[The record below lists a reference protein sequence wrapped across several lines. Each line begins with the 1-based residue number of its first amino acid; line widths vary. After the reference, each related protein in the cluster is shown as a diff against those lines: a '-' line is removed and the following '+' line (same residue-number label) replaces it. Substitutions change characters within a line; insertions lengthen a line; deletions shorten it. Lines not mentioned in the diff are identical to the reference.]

1 MSYKYVAYDEYDNIV
16 KGSID
21 VQDQSQAEDALAKAG
36 YTPIS
41 LKRGRPRPSMDKVF
55 PSLYGIK
62 SDDVI
67 NFARQLATLIE
78 AGLTIPAAL
87 KLLQGQV
94 EKPVFRKIIMGLNEE
109 LEGGSSFSQAL
120 QKYPEA
126 FSNVF
131 CHIAEAG
138 EHSGDLAQS
147 LRQAVEH
154 MERGEMAMKK
164 AKKAMMY
171 PAIVMVVALV
181 VVVVL
186 VTMVLPPLLE
196 MFGKMDADIPA
207 TTSALMAITD
217 FTGAYPFQIIGVV
230 GAIVFAIMM
239 YLKRPSGIRMKD
251 KLLLKVPLIGTIVL
265 QSNMALFTRTAS
277 TLLAAGV
284 PLTRIMD
291 ITTQTAG
298 NELIRDALAEVHEG
312 LIQGHGLS
320 KPMATN
326 DIFPSLLVQMITVGE
341 QTGTLDTSL
350 LNTAAFYESE
360 VNNKVDSLTSVL
372 EPIMTVGIALF
383 VGFIALSVIT
393 PMYSVL
399 GSLE

>member
-1 MSYKYVAYDEYDNIV
+1 MPYKYVAYDEDDNIV

-21 VQDQSQAEDALAKAG
+21 VADQAQAEDALAAAG
-36 YTPIS
+36 YTAIS
-41 LKRGRPRPSMDKVF
+41 LKFQRTRPSMDQIF

-67 NFARQLATLIE
+67 AFARQMATLIE
-78 AGLTIPAAL
+78 AGLTIPSAL
-87 KLLQGQV
+87 KLLQGQI
-94 EKPVFRKIIMGLNEE
+94 EKPAFRKIINGINDE

-120 QKYPEA
+120 SKYPEA
-126 FSNVF
+126 FNNVF
-131 CHIAEAG
+131 IHIAEAG
-138 EHSGDLAQS
+138 EHSGDLAKA

-154 MERGEMAMKK
+154 MEICEQAMKK
-164 AKKAMMY
+164 AKRAMMY
-171 PAIVMVVALV
+171 PSFVLIVALV

-196 MFGKMDADIPA
+196 MFDKMDADVPA
-207 TTSALMAITD
+207 TTKALMTITD
-217 FTGAYPFQIIGVV
+217 FTGAYPLHIIGSIAAVVIIGVL
-230 GAIVFAIMM
+230 
-239 YLKRPSGIRMKD
+239 YLRRPSGIRLKD
-251 KLLLKVPLIGTIVL
+251 RIVLKLPLLGPIVL

-291 ITTQTAG
+291 IVTKTAG
-298 NELIRDALAEVHEG
+298 NVHIREALAEVHEG

-320 KPMATN
+320 KPMATI
-326 DIFPSLLVQMITVGE
+326 DLFPSLLVQMVTVGE
-341 QTGTLDTSL
+341 QTGPLDTSL
-350 LNTAAFYESE
+350 ENVAHFYESE
-360 VNNKVDSLTSVL
+360 VNQKVDGLTAIL

-393 PMYSVL
+393 PMYSIL
-399 GSLE
+399 GTME

>member
-1 MSYKYVAYDEYDNIV
+1 MPYKYVAYDEYDNIV

-21 VQDQSQAEDALAKAG
+21 VQDQSQAEDALANAG

-41 LKRGRPRPSMDKVF
+41 LKWARPRPSMDKVF

-78 AGLTIPAAL
+78 AGLTIPSAL

-94 EKPVFRKIIMGLNEE
+94 EKPAFRKIIVGINEE

-147 LRQAVEH
+147 LRQAVQH
-154 MERGEMAMKK
+154 MERGEEAMKK
-164 AKKAMMY
+164 AKKAMLY
-171 PAIVMVVALV
+171 PTFVMVVALV

-196 MFGKMDADIPA
+196 MFDKMDADVPA
-207 TTSALMAITD
+207 TTAALMAITD
-217 FTGAYPFQIIGVV
+217 FTGAYPLQIIGVV
-230 GAIVFAIMM
+230 VLIVFAIMM
-239 YLKRPSGIRMKD
+239 YLRRPSGIRTKD

-326 DIFPSLLVQMITVGE
+326 EIFPSLLVQMITVGE

-350 LNTAAFYESE
+350 LNVAGFYESE
-360 VNNKVDSLTSVL
+360 VNNKVDSLTGIL

-399 GSLE
+399 GAME

>member
-1 MSYKYVAYDEYDNIV
+1 MPYKYVAYDEDDNIV

-21 VQDQSQAEDALAKAG
+21 VSDQTQAEDALAAAG
-36 YTPIS
+36 YTAVS
-41 LKRGRPRPSMDKVF
+41 LKYQRPRPTMDQVF
-55 PSLYGIK
+55 PSMYGVK
-62 SDDVI
+62 TTDVI
-67 NFARQLATLIE
+67 GFSRQLATLIE
-78 AGLTIPAAL
+78 AGLTIPSAL

-94 EKPVFRKIIMGLNEE
+94 EKPAFRKIINGIGEE

-120 QKYPEA
+120 GKYPEA
-126 FSNVF
+126 FNNVF
-131 CHIAEAG
+131 VHIAEAG
-138 EHSGDLAQS
+138 EHSGDLAMA
-147 LRQAVEH
+147 LRQAVDH
-154 MERGEMAMKK
+154 LERGDQAMKK
-164 AKKAMMY
+164 AKRAMMY
-171 PAIVMVVALV
+171 PSFVLIVALV

-186 VTMVLPPLLE
+186 VTLVLPPLLD
-196 MFGKMDADIPA
+196 MFDKMDADIPV
-207 TTSALMAITD
+207 TTKALMTITD
-217 FTGAYPFQIIGVV
+217 FTGAYPLHIIGTIV
-230 GAIVFAIMM
+230 AIVIIGMW
-239 YLKRPSGIRMKD
+239 YVKRPSGIRLKD
-251 KLLLKVPLIGTIVL
+251 RIVLKLPLLGDIVL

-298 NELIRDALAEVHEG
+298 NIHIQEALAEIHEG
-312 LIQGHGLS
+312 LVQGHGLS

-350 LNTAAFYESE
+350 SNVAHFYESE
-360 VNNKVDSLTSVL
+360 VNQKVEGITAIL

-399 GSLE
+399 GTME

>member
-1 MSYKYVAYDEYDNIV
+1 
-16 KGSID
+16 
-21 VQDQSQAEDALAKAG
+21 
-36 YTPIS
+36 
-41 LKRGRPRPSMDKVF
+41 
-55 PSLYGIK
+55 
-62 SDDVI
+62 
-67 NFARQLATLIE
+67 
-78 AGLTIPAAL
+78 
-87 KLLQGQV
+87 
-94 EKPVFRKIIMGLNEE
+94 
-109 LEGGSSFSQAL
+109 
-120 QKYPEA
+120 
-126 FSNVF
+126 
-131 CHIAEAG
+131 
-138 EHSGDLAQS
+138 
-147 LRQAVEH
+147 
-154 MERGEMAMKK
+154 
-164 AKKAMMY
+164 
-171 PAIVMVVALV
+171 
-181 VVVVL
+181 
-186 VTMVLPPLLE
+186 
-196 MFGKMDADIPA
+196 
-207 TTSALMAITD
+207 
-217 FTGAYPFQIIGVV
+217 
-230 GAIVFAIMM
+230 
-239 YLKRPSGIRMKD
+239 MKD

>member
-1 MSYKYVAYDEYDNIV
+1 MSYKYVAYDEDDNIV
-16 KGSID
+16 KGLID
-21 VQDQSQAEDALAKAG
+21 VVELSQAEDALAAAG
-36 YTPIS
+36 YTAIS
-41 LKRGRPRPSMDKVF
+41 LKFQRPRPSIDQVF

-78 AGLTIPAAL
+78 AGLTIPSAL
-87 KLLQGQV
+87 KLLQGQI
-94 EKPVFRKIIMGLNEE
+94 EKPAFKKIVMGIGEE

-120 QKYPEA
+120 SKYPEA
-126 FSNVF
+126 FNNVF
-131 CHIAEAG
+131 IHISEAG
-138 EHSGDLAQS
+138 EHSGDLAMA
-147 LRQAVEH
+147 LRQAVDH
-154 MERGEMAMKK
+154 LERGEQAMKK
-164 AKKAMMY
+164 AKRAMMY
-171 PAIVMVVALV
+171 PSFVLIVAAV

-186 VTMVLPPLLE
+186 VTMVLPPLLD
-196 MFGKMDADIPA
+196 MFDTMGGEVPA
-207 TTSALMAITD
+207 TTKVLMTVTD
-217 FTGAYPFQIIGVV
+217 FTGAYPLHIMGGIL
-230 GAIVFAIMM
+230 AIVIAIVL
-239 YLKRPSGIRMKD
+239 YVRQPSGQRMKD
-251 KLLLKVPLIGTIVL
+251 KLILKMPLLGTIAL

-298 NELIRDALAEVHEG
+298 NIHIREALAEVHEG

-350 LNTAAFYESE
+350 QNIAGFYESE
-360 VNNKVDSLTSVL
+360 VNQKIDGLTSVL
-372 EPIMTVGIALF
+372 EPVMTVGIALF

-399 GSLE
+399 GTLE